1 MPESHFGILMTLAL
15 EPMLDAAGV
24 GEGKRVLDVAAGS
37 SARAAAA
44 AARRGAEIT
53 GLDISTDS
61 VAAARRLYP
70 LLRFEVGDAEALPFP
85 DRSFDAV
92 IMNYGLLHVSNP
104 ELALSEAHRV
114 LVRGG
119 RVAFT
124 LWAAADKALGY
135 GIPLRA
141 METRGDSTLPNP
153 AGPSYFRFSD
163 HDQCHRILLEAGFV
177 RPRVR
182 EVAQT
187 WTAPS
192 AAAAFQQVHD
202 GIIIGP
208 RLRAQS
214 RAALDAI
221 RNAVFEEM
229 KALEG
234 DGQVAIPMPAVLAS
248 AHKP

>member
-1 MPESHFGILMTLAL
+1 MTLAL
-15 EPMLDAAGV
+15 KPMLDAAGV
-24 GEGKRVLDVAAGS
+24 GEGKRVLDVAAGA
-37 SARAAAA
+37 SARATAAA
-44 AARRGAEIT
+44 AKSGAEIT
-53 GLDISTDS
+53 GLDISA
-61 VAAARRLYP
+61 VNIAAARRLYP

-92 IMNYGLLHVSNP
+92 IMNYGLLHVLNP
-104 ELALSEAHRV
+104 ELALSEACRV
-114 LVRGG
+114 LDRGG

-124 LWAAADKALGY
+124 VWAAPDRALGY

-141 METRGDSTLPNP
+141 METRSDSTPPNP
-153 AGPSYFRFSD
+153 AGPSYFHFSD
-163 HDQCHRILLEAGFV
+163 HDQCRRVLLDAGFV

-214 RAALDAI
+214 RAALSAI
-221 RNAVFEEM
+221 RDAVFEEM

-234 DGQVAIPMPAVLAS
+234 DGRVAIPMPAVLAS
-248 AHKP
+248 AQKP